1 MVARGDLGVEC
12 PMEDLPIIQKM
23 IAKKCM
29 EQAKPVIIATQMMES
44 MITNARPTRA
54 EVNDVAN

>member
-1 MVARGDLGVEC
+1 VEC

-29 EQAKPVIIATQMMES
+29 EQAKPVIIAT
-44 MITNARPTRA
+44 
-54 EVNDVAN
+54 